1 MGDAARSLTVRRLL
15 LVATIAS
22 WLGAG
27 CATAPASADAGDF
40 ERFLDR
46 VDSAQRELQ
55 QGRPEAYKSLWSR
68 GSDVTLGGG
77 FGGGF
82 ERGWDGV
89 SKRLDWAG
97 SQFSSARNEIQRIA
111 FSASGD
117 LGYLVQSE
125 RIHYTAPNSSA
136 PLERSYRVTMLFR
149 REQGQWRIIHRH
161 ADTQT
166 TREASR

>member
-1 MGDAARSLTVRRLL
+1 MGDGARSLSVRRLT
-15 LVATIAS
+15 LVAVVSLLCA
-22 WLGAG
+22 A
-27 CATAPASADAGDF
+27 CATPAPTDDASDF
-40 ERFLDR
+40 ARFLDR

-55 QGRPEAYKSLWSR
+55 QGRPEAYKSLWSH

-89 SKRLDWAG
+89 SRRLDWAG
-97 SQFSSARNEIQRIA
+97 SQFGSARNEIRRIA

-166 TREASR
+166 SREATR

>member
-1 MGDAARSLTVRRLL
+1 MIARRLL
-15 LVATIAS
+15 LLAAS
-22 WLGAG
+22 AALAGAG
-27 CATAPASADAGDF
+27 CASAPPGTDASDF
-40 ERFLDR
+40 QRFLDR

-111 FSASGD
+111 FAASGD

-149 REQGQWRIIHRH
+149 REHGQWRIIHRH

-166 TREASR
+166 SREASR